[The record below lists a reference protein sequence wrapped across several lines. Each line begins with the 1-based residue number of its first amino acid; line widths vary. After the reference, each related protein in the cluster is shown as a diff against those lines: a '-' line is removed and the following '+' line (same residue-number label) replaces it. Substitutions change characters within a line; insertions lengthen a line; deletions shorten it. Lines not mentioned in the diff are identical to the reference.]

1 MGPGSLAE
9 EGFVSVSRSVPAYLL
24 EEVPLR
30 RAGWAFLTRPD
41 HVVRALVCVAIVTMP
56 QCLCSLRV
64 FKTPRG
70 FLFCLDSVPLEAA
83 LSLLA

>member
-1 MGPGSLAE
+1 M
-9 EGFVSVSRSVPAYLL
+9 SRSVPAYLL